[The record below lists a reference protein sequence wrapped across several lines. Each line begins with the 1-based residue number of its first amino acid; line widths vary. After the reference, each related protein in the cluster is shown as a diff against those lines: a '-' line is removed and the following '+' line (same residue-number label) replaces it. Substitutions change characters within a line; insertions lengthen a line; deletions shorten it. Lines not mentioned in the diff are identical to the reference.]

1 MRSLQS
7 EQPKTSA
14 IAGVFFYAILSELN
28 GTIAYWLM
36 PTAYNGV
43 NRVQFSVVLFDSV
56 AQRIEQLPSKQ
67 LVVGSS
73 PT

>member
-1 MRSLQS
+1 
-7 EQPKTSA
+7 
-14 IAGVFFYAILSELN
+14 
-28 GTIAYWLM
+28 M

-43 NRVQFSVVLFDSV
+43 KRVQFPLVLSDSV

>member
-1 MRSLQS
+1 MTRDR
-7 EQPKTSA
+7 
-14 IAGVFFYAILSELN
+14 IAAFWLSGLALFAFMLYLLSRN

-36 PTAYNGV
+36 PPAYNGV
-43 NRVQFSVVLFDSV
+43 NWVQFPVVLFDSV